1 QKVCE
6 ELIATFDDSSL
17 TLSAR
22 VLEKMKSQGIGG
34 FGLELAD
41 EYHQQ
46 LISEKYEVI
55 SDEQFAI
62 ERRASVERQ
71 DALERED
78 TMSFDEYLK
87 QQTGC

>member
-1 QKVCE
+1 
-6 ELIATFDDSSL
+6 
-17 TLSAR
+17 
-22 VLEKMKSQGIGG
+22 G